1 MSADAPRLLVL
12 GAGRESL
19 CVLQALRDLGCHLV
33 VLDGVP
39 SAPGFRAA
47 HEGVLASTFD
57 EEAVIE
63 AARVYAER
71 LPLDGVIGTT
81 RRVALAAALIADALG
96 LPGPSPA
103 AARCIADR
111 LAMKTRLRSAG
122 VLVPWSARAAGPV
135 ALRQIKAA
143 SPRALVVKPVDGWAA
158 RGVVRLLDGVDLAWA
173 HRVALLSSPSGRAM
187 VEAYAEGRQLSVVAL
202 VSNGELSVVDIA
214 DRSTDA
220 HDRFAPFALDAGH
233 ERPAALSAPQH
244 AAIDALLSAAVAALE
259 VHTGMLTF
267 EIVLGIRGPVLIDVD
282 LGLIDGR
289 RLAHE
294 IPLATG
300 IDVLGAVLRLA
311 IGQPLDALLSPRW
324 RRAVAERAVFGAP
337 GTVIAVHDADLAAQD
352 EGITLVEMLVGPGG
366 RVLPPTSNLCRTGA
380 VVATGESRDEAVA
393 RAIAA
398 ASRIRIVTQGGRGV
412 LPPPH

>member
-1 MSADAPRLLVL
+1 MSAGAPRLLVL

-33 VLDGVP
+33 VLDGVL

-47 HEGVLASTFD
+47 HEGLLASTFD
-57 EEAVIE
+57 EEAVVE
-63 AARVYAER
+63 AARVYAEQLR
-71 LPLDGVIGTT
+71 LDGVLPTT
-81 RRVALAAALIADALG
+81 RRVAPAAAMIADALG
-96 LPGPSPA
+96 LPGPSPLA
-103 AARCIADR
+103 ASCIADR
-111 LAMKTRLRSAG
+111 LALKSRLRAAG
-122 VLVPWSARAAGPV
+122 VAVPWSARVAGPA

-143 SPRALVVKPVDGWAA
+143 SAKPLVVKPVDGWAA

-187 VEAYAEGRQLSVVAL
+187 VEVYVEGRQLSVLTL
-202 VSNGELSVVDIA
+202 VSKGEVAIVDVA
-214 DRSTDA
+214 ERSTDA

-233 ERPAALSAPQH
+233 ERPVAMSASQE
-244 AAIDALLSAAVAALE
+244 VALE
-259 VHTGMLTF
+259 RLLRTAIGALDVGTAVLTC
-267 EIVLGIRGPVLIDVD
+267 EIVLGLGGPVLIDID
-282 LGLIDGR
+282 LGVRDGR

-300 IDVLGAVLRLA
+300 VDVMGAVLRLA
-311 IGQPLDALLSPRW
+311 VGQPLDALLAPRW

-337 GTVIAVHDADLAAQD
+337 GTVVAVHDADLAAKD
-352 EGITLVEMLVGPGG
+352 EGITLVEMLVEPGG

-380 VVATGESRDEAVA
+380 VVATGDSREEAVA

-398 ASRIRIVTQGGRGV
+398 ASRIRIVTQGARGV
-412 LPPPH
+412 RPPH